1 MDDFRDIQQI
11 ADRLGVGVT
20 TVRQWADRLGI
31 EGGRTSSGKRIFTDD
46 EVRVFEVVAS
56 LRGQDLG
63 LDTIARRIG
72 RVSNGHHAE
81 DDHDL
86 TTVRNATDN
95 IGDPLDSQRTIV
107 SLEARLLVA
116 EEAANQLR
124 DTITSKDEMI
134 AILQNQIDS
143 LHQQVSD
150 LRSERDRLLKWMETA
165 QK

>member
-1 MDDFRDIQQI
+1 MEDLRDIQQI

-31 EGGRTSSGKRIFTDD
+31 EGGRTSSGKRIFSD
-46 EVRVFEVVAS
+46 EDVRVFEVVAS

-72 RVSNGHHAE
+72 RVSNGHAGE
-81 DDHDL
+81 ADDL

-95 IGDPLDSQRTIV
+95 IGDPMDSQRTIV

-124 DTITSKDEMI
+124 ETVAAKDEMI
-134 AILQNQIDS
+134 ALLQNQVDS
-143 LHQQVSD
+143 FHQQVTD
-150 LRSERDRLLKWMETA
+150 LRAERDRLLKWMETA
-165 QK
+165 KK

>member
-1 MDDFRDIQQI
+1 MEDLRDIQQI

-31 EGGRTSSGKRIFTDD
+31 EGGRTSSGKRIFSDE

-72 RVSNGHHAE
+72 RVSNGHAE
-81 DDHDL
+81 EADDL
-86 TTVRNATDN
+86 ATVRNATDN
-95 IGDPLDSQRTIV
+95 IGDPMDSQRTIV

-124 DTITSKDEMI
+124 ETVAAKDEMI
-134 AILQNQIDS
+134 ALLQNQVDS
-143 LHQQVSD
+143 FHQQVTD
-150 LRSERDRLLKWMETA
+150 LRAERDRLLKWMETA
-165 QK
+165 KK